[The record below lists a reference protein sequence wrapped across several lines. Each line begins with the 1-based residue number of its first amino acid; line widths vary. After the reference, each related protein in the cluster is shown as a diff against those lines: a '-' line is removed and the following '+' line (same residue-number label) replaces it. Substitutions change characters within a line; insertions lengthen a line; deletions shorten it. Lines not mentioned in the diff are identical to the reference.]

1 MKCIIETRPKTHRKI
16 RNAKRQ
22 NVRIGTTMVPPHYSL
37 LVVSRA
43 QEEDESLCSNWDC
56 CGKHRDRE
64 NGCWGY
70 SEILRTPFDRSPRKG
85 GSQKGVLQPRFPGGD
100 MFFEYFLWRAPKPRF
115 DPSVPK
121 NLSSFVRIHHRK
133 GIARKTVSGIPGY
146 DHPQHVRLRRNSNSN
161 DDDFLLTIF

>member
-1 MKCIIETRPKTHRKI
+1 M
-16 RNAKRQ
+16 
-22 NVRIGTTMVPPHYSL
+22 
-37 LVVSRA
+37 SRA

-85 GSQKGVLQPRFPGGD
+85 GSQKGALQPRFPGGD
-100 MFFEYFLWRAPKPRF
+100 IFFEYFLWRAPKPRF
-115 DPSVPK
+115 DLSPPK

-133 GIARKTVSGIPGY
+133 G
-146 DHPQHVRLRRNSNSN
+146 LLERRFRESQATTIHNMFDFDGTAIQMTMTFCSPPFN
-161 DDDFLLTIF
+161 DKLVCNNNDEE